1 MVRRADTS
9 SLPHIEM
16 APRLPEAQV
25 HRALLHASTV
35 VRADLCVRL
44 HAVLPP
50 ELVPL
55 VAHAMA
61 VPDAS
66 LHREAAARCLG
77 FSRRTL
83 HRRLVQA
90 GWPAPRRFL
99 TSLRLLV
106 AAGLLDHGIPCLNRI
121 AWHLSFSDGVAL
133 AKALRGFS
141 GVTVSHL
148 RAHGALSQCLARLHA
163 SPDTGTN
170 AAAPI
175 RMPLAR

>member
-1 MVRRADTS
+1 MVRRADAPP
-9 SLPHIEM
+9 LPHLEM
-16 APRLPEAQV
+16 APRVPEAQA

-50 ELVPL
+50 ELV
-55 VAHAMA
+55 AHAMA

-66 LHREAAARCLG
+66 LHREAVARCLG

-99 TSLRLLV
+99 SSLRLLI

-133 AKALRGFS
+133 AKALRCFS

-163 SPDTGTN
+163 GPDTGTN
-170 AAAPI
+170 AAAQI